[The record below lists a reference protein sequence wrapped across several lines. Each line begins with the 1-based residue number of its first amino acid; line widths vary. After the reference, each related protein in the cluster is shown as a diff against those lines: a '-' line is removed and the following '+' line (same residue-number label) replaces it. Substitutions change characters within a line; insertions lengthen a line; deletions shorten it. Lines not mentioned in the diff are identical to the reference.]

1 MIVRVVDRSTA
12 RNYMEYLNKARSDYA
27 GTNEKIASGN
37 RFEKI
42 SQDVIAGTKVLRVRT
57 EMCKT
62 ETQYDNI
69 KSAQEELSST
79 ELAMTAINGI
89 LTSISSEK
97 ITAAMSE
104 EKGEAGRI
112 AIANEIEVMR
122 NEILQY
128 ANSKYNSRYV
138 FGGSNSSYSAPFS
151 LNSDGKLLY
160 NGIDVDHIQQDT
172 DGSYFYENAG
182 VKTKINLDSDVYL
195 DIGLGIKLK
204 GNTVDPNTG
213 FKISYSGL
221 EILGFGKDSNG
232 MSNNIFNVLTQIEN
246 NIRDYDSTALNEQ
259 NTHLI
264 TLCDSFRANLTNI
277 GAKTNLLDTMEE
289 RLNNS
294 LDNYKSQVNTLMGI
308 NDAEEAMNQSMNEYV
323 LKAVIQMGAKIL
335 PVSLMDF
342 LN

>member
-1 MIVRVVDRSTA
+1 MK
-12 RNYMEYLNKARSDYA
+12 YLNKARGDYA
-27 GTNEKIASGN
+27 STNKKIASGN
-37 RFEKI
+37 RFDKI

-62 ETQYDNI
+62 ETQHSNI

-79 ELAMTAINGI
+79 ELAMIAINNI
-89 LTSISSEK
+89 LTSVSSEK

-104 EKGEAGRI
+104 DKGQDGRI
-112 AIANEIEVMR
+112 AIANEIGVMR
-122 NEILQY
+122 NEILQF
-128 ANSKYNSRYV
+128 ANTKYNSRYV

-151 LNSDGKLLY
+151 LDAGGKLLY
-160 NGIDVDHIQQDT
+160 NGIDVDQIQQDV
-172 DGSYFYENAG
+172 DGSYFYDKAG
-182 VKTKINLDSDVYL
+182 VKTKIALDTDVYL

-204 GNTVDPNTG
+204 GNSVDPNTG

-221 EILGFGKDSNG
+221 EVLGFGKDANG

-246 NIRDYDSTALNEQ
+246 NIRDFDSAALNAC
-259 NTHLI
+259 NTQLD

-277 GAKTNLLDTMEE
+277 GAKSNLLDTMEE
-289 RLNNS
+289 RLKSS
-294 LDNYKSQVNTLMGI
+294 LDSYKSQVNTLMGI